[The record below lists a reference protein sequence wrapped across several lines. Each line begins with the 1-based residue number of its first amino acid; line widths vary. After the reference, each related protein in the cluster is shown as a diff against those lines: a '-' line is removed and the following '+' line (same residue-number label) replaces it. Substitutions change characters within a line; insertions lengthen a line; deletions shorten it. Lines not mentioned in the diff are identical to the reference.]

1 VEIKLKM
8 DGSMQWAA
16 SDPAIPTFRL
26 LFEPINRTLWGWS
39 SLPFLLILFRI
50 S

>member
-1 VEIKLKM
+1 MKLKT
-8 DGSMQWAA
+8 DGSMRWAT
-16 SDPAIPTFRL
+16 SDPATPIFHL

-39 SLPFLLILFRI
+39 SLPLLLILFRI